1 MISSGSDSIGTAA
14 TVIDGSSNS
23 SFRLVVHNNDNSDAI
38 YLGGSTVST
47 ATGYQLKKL
56 ESIDLLLS
64 AGSELYAVSG
74 KLGHSIS
81 WLKIT

>member
-23 SFRLVVHNNDNSDAI
+23 SFRLVVHNNDNTDAI

-74 KLGHSIS
+74 KTGHSIS

>member
-1 MISSGSDSIGTAA
+1 MISSGSDSVGTAA
-14 TVIDGSSNS
+14 TLVDGTSNS
-23 SFRLVVHNNDNSDAI
+23 SFRLVIHNNDNSDAI
-38 YLGGSTVST
+38 YLGGSTVGT
-47 ATGYQLKKL
+47 ATGYQLQKL

-74 KLGHSIS
+74 KTGHSIS